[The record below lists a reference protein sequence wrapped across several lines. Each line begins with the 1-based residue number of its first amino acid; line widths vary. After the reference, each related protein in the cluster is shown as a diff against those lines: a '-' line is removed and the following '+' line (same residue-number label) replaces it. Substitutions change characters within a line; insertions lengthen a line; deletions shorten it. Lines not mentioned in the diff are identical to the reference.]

1 MEISKTFHSQTK
13 KNPHLQKHLIAIWSN
28 EDNSS
33 FSEEDVLRLFS
44 KLKVHHNLLKNWKIH
59 ATDFSS
65 FEKLEDAIEEA
76 VKQNTVIKLYKSL
89 FSKKYSH
96 LTEVKTWSILRE
108 LVDNNIDRA
117 KISGYLVKMAAFK
130 HYHEVN
136 NALLKCLHESTET
149 GINVILK
156 KVKEQ
161 KLNVDVALCS
171 HKEKL
176 LILKINDYK
185 ASKALGSS
193 NWCISYSPVYFKQ
206 YTLGKHSRGSK
217 RTPANQFFVFDF
229 NYDPSHPHSLIGIT
243 VNDKKFIFA
252 ADKRDRSISFNLHID
267 TVMELNKEKY
277 YTNHHYLTYLQHSL
291 QGEDHK
297 AFEFFKSYVESLD
310 TKEFDTRDL
319 LKISQIMDKKFKTK
333 SLKRQSKRFL
343 SKLIAQ
349 QKKQGNVS
357 SEVIDLIS
365 EKNPAMAK
373 KMKKGG

>member
-176 LILKINDYK
+176 LILKIN
-185 ASKALGSS
+185 
-193 NWCISYSPVYFKQ
+193 
-206 YTLGKHSRGSK
+206 
-217 RTPANQFFVFDF
+217 
-229 NYDPSHPHSLIGIT
+229 
-243 VNDKKFIFA
+243 
-252 ADKRDRSISFNLHID
+252 
-267 TVMELNKEKY
+267 E
-277 YTNHHYLTYLQHSL
+277 
-291 QGEDHK
+291 
-297 AFEFFKSYVESLD
+297 
-310 TKEFDTRDL
+310 
-319 LKISQIMDKKFKTK
+319 
-333 SLKRQSKRFL
+333 
-343 SKLIAQ
+343 
-349 QKKQGNVS
+349 
-357 SEVIDLIS
+357 
-365 EKNPAMAK
+365 
-373 KMKKGG
+373 

>member
-13 KNPHLQKHLIAIWSN
+13 KNPHIQKHFIDIWN
-28 EDNSS
+28 DNSNAS
-33 FSEEDVLRLFS
+33 FSEDDVLRIFS
-44 KLKVHHNLLKNWKIH
+44 KLKTHHNLLKNRKIH

-108 LVDNNIDRA
+108 LVDNNIDRS

-130 HYHEVN
+130 HYNEVN
-136 NALLKCLHESTET
+136 NALLKCLHENTET

-156 KVKEQ
+156 KIKTQ
-161 KLNVDVALCS
+161 KLNVDVTLCS
-171 HKEKL
+171 HEDKL

-185 ASKALGSS
+185 ASNALGSS
-193 NWCISYSPVYFKQ
+193 NWCISYSPNYFKH
-206 YTLGKHSRGSK
+206 YTLAKQNRGSK

-229 NYDPSHPHSLIGIT
+229 SYDPSHSHSLIGIT

-267 TVMELNKEKY
+267 TVMELNKAKY
-277 YTNHHYLTYLQHSL
+277 YTNYHYLTYLQHSL
-291 QGEDHK
+291 QGEDFK
-297 AFEFFKSYVESLD
+297 AFEFFKAYIQSLD
-310 TKEFDTRDL
+310 MNTFDTRDL
-319 LKISQIMDKKFKTK
+319 LKISQIMDTKFKTK

-343 SKLIAQ
+343 SKLISQ
-349 QKKQGNVS
+349 QHSNGTVS
-357 SEVIDLIS
+357 PEMIALLG
-365 EKNPAMAK
+365 EKNPAFVK

>member
-13 KNPHLQKHLIAIWSN
+13 KNPHIQKHFVSIWDLEN
-28 EDNSS
+28 NIS
-33 FSEEDVLRLFS
+33 FSEDDVLLIFS
-44 KLKVHHNLLKNWKIH
+44 KLKTHHNLLKNLKIH

-76 VKQNTVIKLYKSL
+76 IKKNTVIKLYKSL
-89 FSKKYSH
+89 FSKKYSEM
-96 LTEVKTWSILRE
+96 TEVKTWSILRE

-117 KISGYLVKMAAFK
+117 KISGYLVKIAAFK
-130 HYHEVN
+130 HYNEVN
-136 NALLKCLHESTET
+136 NALLKCLHENTET
-149 GINVILK
+149 GINVILERIK
-156 KVKEQ
+156 KE
-161 KLNVDVALCS
+161 KLNVDVTFIS
-171 HKEKL
+171 HEEKL

-185 ASKALGSS
+185 ASKSLGSS

-252 ADKRDRSISFNLHID
+252 ADKRDRSIGFNMHID
-267 TVMELNKEKY
+267 TVMELNKKKY

-291 QGEDHK
+291 QGEDYK
-297 AFEFFKSYVESLD
+297 TFEFFKSYVESLD
-310 TKEFDTRDL
+310 TKEFETRDL
-319 LKISQIMDKKFKTK
+319 LKISQMMDRKFKTK

-349 QKKQGNVS
+349 QRNKGNIS
-357 SEVIDLIS
+357 SEVVDLIS

-373 KMKKGG
+373 KMKQGG